1 MKFKIE
7 KKYLQIGLIAFTV
20 IAAAICFYYL
30 IFHGDRFAVRLKE
43 FFTVLSPVIYGI
55 VTAYLLTPL
64 VNAIERSVL
73 TALWGRNGKPITSKG
88 KKQMRALSIFL
99 SICIAVLLI
108 YAFFS
113 ILIPNILRSIRSISI
128 QFPYYIRN
136 LTNWSNK
143 FLEDNPDIE
152 KLFVQFLDTYSEEFT
167 NYVNNTIVPK
177 METIV
182 RQVSLSMI
190 SLVKILWNFLIGF
203 IIAIYLLFSKEN
215 FAAQCKKV
223 TYAVLSQK
231 AANQFIKDIRFTS
244 DTFIGFISGKIVDS
258 AIIGVICFAGTS
270 VMKMPY
276 ALLVSVIVGV
286 TNVIPFFGPYMGAIP
301 SAILILMVNP
311 MKCIYF
317 VIFIII
323 LQQIDGN
330 FIGPKILGQSTG
342 LSSFWVIFSITL
354 FGGLWGVLGMIVGV
368 PLFAVIYAFAR
379 RIINRF
385 LSKKGLSSK
394 TKDYKRLDYIDPAGA
409 FIELP
414 AGNNQKSFFKL
425 GKKSP
430 GAKEEE
436 QEPEQSASR
445 TEKTEQLPKTEEKE
459 GEQ

>member
-7 KKYLQIGLIAFTV
+7 KKYLQIGLVAFTV

-99 SICIAVLLI
+99 SICIAILLI

-177 METIV
+177 MEAIV

-190 SLVKILWNFLIGF
+190 SLVMILWNFLIGF

-215 FAAQCKKV
+215 FAAQCKKI

-231 AANQFIKDIRFTS
+231 TANQFIKDIRFTS

-270 VMKMPY
+270 
-276 ALLVSVIVGV
+276 
-286 TNVIPFFGPYMGAIP
+286 
-301 SAILILMVNP
+301 VNP

-354 FGGLWGVLGMIVGV
+354 FGGLWGVLGMVVGV

-385 LSKKGLSSK
+385 LSKKGLPSK
-394 TKDYKRLDYIDPAGA
+394 TKDYKRLDYIDPVGA

-436 QEPEQSASR
+436 QEPGQPTSH
-445 TEKTEQLPKTEEKE
+445 TEKPERLHKKEEKE

>member
-1 MKFKIE
+1 MGIYRHMKFKIE
-7 KKYLQIGLIAFTV
+7 KKYLQIGLVAFTV

-99 SICIAVLLI
+99 SICIAILLI

-215 FAAQCKKV
+215 FAAQCKKI

-231 AANQFIKDIRFTS
+231 TANQFIKDIRFTS
-244 DTFIGFISGKIVDS
+244 DHMAVLGSVGILPMNKLIRDDYMKNTLHWVWDNWNWGKTWGWDYPMTAMNATRLGEPEKAV
-258 AIIGVICFAGTS
+258 G
-270 VMKMPY
+270 
-276 ALLVSVIVGV
+276 ALLMDKR
-286 TNVIPFFGPYMGAIP
+286 TNTYLLNGHNYQDARLRCYLPGNGGLLTAVA
-301 SAILILMVNP
+301 LMCAGWDGCQVKNP
-311 MKCIYF
+311 GF
-317 VIFIII
+317 P
-323 LQQIDGN
+323 QDG
-330 FIGPKILGQSTG
+330 KWDVRWEG
-342 LSSFWVIFSITL
+342 LSP
-354 FGGLWGVLGMIVGV
+354 M
-368 PLFAVIYAFAR
+368 P
-379 RIINRF
+379 
-385 LSKKGLSSK
+385 
-394 TKDYKRLDYIDPAGA
+394 
-409 FIELP
+409 
-414 AGNNQKSFFKL
+414 
-425 GKKSP
+425 
-430 GAKEEE
+430 
-436 QEPEQSASR
+436 
-445 TEKTEQLPKTEEKE
+445 
-459 GEQ
+459 